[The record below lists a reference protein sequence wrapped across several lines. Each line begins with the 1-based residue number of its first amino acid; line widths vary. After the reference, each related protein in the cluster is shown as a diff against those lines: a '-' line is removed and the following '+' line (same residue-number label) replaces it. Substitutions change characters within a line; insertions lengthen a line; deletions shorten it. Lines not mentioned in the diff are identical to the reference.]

1 MLFNAPLITAYSLRI
16 GSTQSISFGWVDD
29 VAVLVESESY
39 YNNTITLE
47 KVLSKANLWARRHAA
62 RFAPDKFE
70 LIHFTNPNG
79 NEIAQEP
86 TARDTTHIGSD
97 SFDYATQL

>member
-47 KVLSKANLWARRHAA
+47 KVLSKANL
-62 RFAPDKFE
+62 
-70 LIHFTNPNG
+70 
-79 NEIAQEP
+79 
-86 TARDTTHIGSD
+86 
-97 SFDYATQL
+97 